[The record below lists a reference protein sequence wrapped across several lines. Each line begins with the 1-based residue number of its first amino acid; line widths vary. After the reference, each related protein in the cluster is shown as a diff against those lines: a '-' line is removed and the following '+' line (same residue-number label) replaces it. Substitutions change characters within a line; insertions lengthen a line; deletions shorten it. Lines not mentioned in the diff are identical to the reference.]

1 MQDAAQPPGHGTE
14 GYDVATIMG
23 GLYGDGIIACK
34 GAFERAWVERL
45 GQDIA
50 TLFAEARARPGG
62 ALERGPNRYYVEAH
76 PERISG
82 FADIIGHPW
91 VVAVCRAV
99 LGPDYRVVEAGFDIP
114 GPGALHQPWHRDFAS
129 PEATLKGRRL
139 NSLAF
144 NITTVDVDE
153 DMGPFEIAPGTQW
166 DDLGEGD
173 PMFPPRELW
182 PRYEA
187 RAQRKLP
194 RMGDIS
200 ARSALT
206 IHRGTANRSD
216 RSRPVFVL
224 GVDAPDAR
232 NADKHDLQL
241 SRAYYESLAPQLREH
256 ITCRVVDDLENIV
269 QAHTIEG
276 LRMGLTM

>member
-1 MQDAAQPPGHGTE
+1 MSIATPAADQ
-14 GYDVATIMG
+14 YDVSAIMG

-45 GQDIA
+45 GADIA
-50 TLFAEARARPGG
+50 TLFDEAKRQPGG
-62 ALERGPNRYYVEAH
+62 VLERGPSRYYVEVH

-82 FADIIGHPW
+82 FADIIAHPW

-99 LGPDYRVVEAGFDIP
+99 LGPDYRVVEAGFDVP
-114 GPGALHQPWHRDFAS
+114 GPGALHQPRHRDFPA
-129 PEATLKGRRL
+129 PEATLVGRRL

-144 NITTVDVDE
+144 NITTVDVEE

-166 DDLGEGD
+166 DDLLGDD
-173 PMFPPRELW
+173 PMFPAQDKW
-182 PRYEA
+182 ARYDE
-187 RAQRKLP
+187 RRQRKLP

-206 IHRGTANRSD
+206 IHRGTANRSNK
-216 RSRPVFVL
+216 SRPVFVL
-224 GVDAPDAR
+224 GVDAPDAG
-232 NADKHDLQL
+232 NAAKHDLQL
-241 SRAYYESLAPQLREH
+241 THAYYETLAPELRRH
-256 ITCRVVDDLENIV
+256 ITCRLVERLEPIV